1 MKSEIDIDL
10 NNPLPYIFLVFILSS
25 FFYKT
30 YSSDKLLAIAIVSGF
45 FLLLLFYKGIFI
57 TAIISLFFA
66 VGLFNNHQFYN
77 YIPDNIEEIR
87 IDTIKSYYVRGKI
100 GGRNVYLDIESDE
113 LVVGDKILAIGKFNK
128 NLDLSKGI
136 IGEYK
141 VENYNVLKKD
151 FISYLYYRRER
162 LYEAIKSKLGRRKAG
177 FITSVAFGYSEAIDN
192 EDRDDMKVFG
202 ISHAIAVSGLHM
214 AIVYGILKKL
224 FGSKLSL
231 VIALAYVL
239 FTGASPSTVRAYI
252 MILNFALVVKR
263 NYNPI
268 AAISLAGIILLIVR
282 PYDLFSLGFV
292 LSFLATLGIILFNK
306 KLNKKL
312 YKLPKKIRE
321 VVSVSISA
329 QILTFPIL
337 IYSFNE
343 FSLNF
348 LIGNIFIIPI
358 INILVLI
365 GNLLLIFY
373 KIDILYLN
381 FTIAFFYSILI
392 ISYYFYR
399 KGYKKF
405 ILLPI
410 ISLIYIFILN
420 YNPIPN
426 IRYYKEGALLVSF
439 RGENILIQTK
449 ALVDKVKLK
458 KITMSDNIYKD
469 FNEINIKDK
478 IIIKKEGKNY
488 KLETVKKEYMLVV
501 NKEKIDTEYDIIDFS
516 TGDLQEVIIFDDKV
530 ISR

>member
-1 MKSEIDIDL
+1 M
-10 NNPLPYIFLVFILSS
+10 
-25 FFYKT
+25 YKRQ
-30 YSSDKLLAIAIVSGF
+30 
-45 FLLLLFYKGIFI
+45 
-57 TAIISLFFA
+57 A
-66 VGLFNNHQFYN
+66 V
-77 YIPDNIEEIR
+77 
-87 IDTIKSYYVRGKI
+87 
-100 GGRNVYLDIESDE
+100 
-113 LVVGDKILAIGKFNK
+113 
-128 NLDLSKGI
+128 
-136 IGEYK
+136 
-141 VENYNVLKKD
+141 
-151 FISYLYYRRER
+151 
-162 LYEAIKSKLGRRKAG
+162 
-177 FITSVAFGYSEAIDN
+177 
-192 EDRDDMKVFG
+192 
-202 ISHAIAVSGLHM
+202 
-214 AIVYGILKKL
+214 
-224 FGSKLSL
+224 
-231 VIALAYVL
+231 AYVL

-252 MILNFALVVKR
+252 MILIMNFALVVKR

-365 GNLLLIFY
+365 GNLLLIFYKITPVFNYLLYLCYWCIKFIDNIMDFFWDY